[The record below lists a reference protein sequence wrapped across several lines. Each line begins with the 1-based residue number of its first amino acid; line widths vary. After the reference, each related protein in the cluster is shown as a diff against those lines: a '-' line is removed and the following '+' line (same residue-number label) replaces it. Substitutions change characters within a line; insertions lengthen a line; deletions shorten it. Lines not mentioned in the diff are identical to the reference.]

1 MTKTRLRNAY
11 GQEGVPM
18 QKLDDKLRLQE
29 LVKREYKK
37 HEIAFYQLT
46 KKEKEI
52 LKRMVL
58 GMESLEI
65 AQQLF
70 ISRQAVEIYKRNIY
84 IKTELRTP
92 QDFVLFAL
100 IFDIAL

>member
-1 MTKTRLRNAY
+1 MTKPRLRKAY
-11 GQEGVPM
+11 GKEGVPM
-18 QKLDDKLRLQE
+18 QKLADKLRLQE

-37 HEIAFYQLT
+37 HEIGFHQLT

-65 AQQLF
+65 AHQLF
-70 ISRQAVEIYKRNIY
+70 ITRQAVEIYKKNIY
-84 IKTELRTP
+84 IKTELKTP
-92 QDFVLFAL
+92 QDLVLFTL
-100 IFDIAL
+100 IFDISL

>member
-1 MTKTRLRNAY
+1 MTKPRLRNAY
-11 GQEGVPM
+11 GREGTPM
-18 QKLDDKLRLQE
+18 QKLTDKLRLQE
-29 LVKREYKK
+29 FVKSEYKK
-37 HEIAFYQLT
+37 HEIGFHQLT

-70 ISRQAVEIYKRNIY
+70 ISRHAVEIYKKNIY
-84 IKTELRTP
+84 IKTELKTP

-100 IFDIAL
+100 IFDISL